1 MRRRRE
7 FLGGLSLAAATVAAG
22 CLGGSGSGDGTT
34 TVSDLPP
41 PVLGDPDADVTVEV
55 YEDFSCPHCATY
67 NEEVFP
73 QLQETYLDPGTIRY
87 EHHDFPIPVD
97 DWSWPVA
104 SAARAVQDRQGDET
118 FFAYAKRLFENAGL
132 YSMTL
137 IADLAEEVGADPD
150 AVRTAAE
157 EETYR
162 PVVEAD
168 REAGIERGVD
178 ATPTVFV
185 DDEPVNTPGFTT
197 IRAAIEAEL

>member
-7 FLGGLSLAAATVAAG
+7 FLGGLSLTAVTAAAG
-22 CLGGSGSGDGTT
+22 CLGGSGPSDATAST
-34 TVSDLPP
+34 PDLPP
-41 PVLGDPDADVTVEV
+41 PVLGDVEADVTVAV

-67 NEEVFP
+67 NAEVFP
-73 QLQETYLDPGTIRY
+73 QLQETYIDPGTIRY

-104 SAARAVQDRQGDET
+104 SAGRAVQDREGPT
-118 FFAYAKRLFENAGL
+118 SFFAYAKRLFENAGL
-132 YSMTL
+132 YSMDL
-137 IADLAEEVGADPD
+137 VANLAEEVGADPE
-150 AVRTAAE
+150 AVRTAAD

-162 PVVEAD
+162 AVVEAD
-168 REAGIERGVD
+168 REAGIDRGVD

-185 DDEPVNTPGFTT
+185 NEEPVNTPGFTT

>member
-1 MRRRRE
+1 MRRRRA
-7 FLGGLSLAAATVAAG
+7 FLGGLGLTAATLTAG
-22 CLGGSGSGDGTT
+22 CLGGSGSGEATDPAPE
-34 TVSDLPP
+34 LPP
-41 PVLGDPDADVTVEV
+41 PVLGDPDADVTVAV

-73 QLQETYLDPGTIRY
+73 QLRQQYIDPGTIRY

-97 DWSWPVA
+97 DWSWSVA
-104 SAARAVQDRQGDET
+104 SAARAVQDRQGDES
-118 FFAYAKRLFENAGL
+118 FFAYAKRLFPNAGL
-132 YSMTL
+132 YTMDL
-137 IADLAEEVGADPD
+137 IGELAEEVDADPD

-157 EETYR
+157 EEPYR

-185 DDEPVNTPGFTT
+185 QDEAVNTPGFTT

>member
-7 FLGGLSLAAATVAAG
+7 FLGGLSLTAATLAAG
-22 CLGGSGSGDGTT
+22 CLGGRGAEATT
-34 TVSDLPP
+34 EATPDLPQ
-41 PVLGDPDADVTVEV
+41 PVLGDPDADVTVAV

-67 NEEVFP
+67 NDEVFP
-73 QLQETYLDPGTIRY
+73 QLRDAYIDPGTVRY

-104 SAARAVQDRQGDET
+104 SAARAVQDRQGDES
-118 FFAYAKRLFENAGL
+118 FFAYAKRLFPNAGL
-132 YSMTL
+132 YTMDL
-137 IADLAEEVGADPD
+137 IAGLAAEVGADPD

-185 DDEPVNTPGFTT
+185 QDEPVNTPGFTT